1 MHRLRAYLGF
11 AAGLLICTVLA
22 SSPQLELASA
32 HAQNVAERKKATS
45 NRKVPPRVAKDAQ
58 KDQARTPFTEQDEQA
73 AVIPGI
79 ADARVWGNSEKEFSR
94 LLPQASGPW
103 LAISGGGSDGA
114 YGAGVL
120 TGWTEAGTRPQFAA
134 VTGASIGSLLAPFAF
149 LGPRYDEEVR
159 KTFTQISAA
168 DIFEDRKTRDS
179 LFDDWPLK
187 RQVEMRVTA
196 QLVADVAAEH
206 ARGRRLF
213 VVTTNLDAGR
223 RVVWNMGAIAAR
235 GDDKALELFRN
246 ILLASCSIPGFFSPV
261 GIEVEANGKKF
272 EELHSDG
279 TITAPFFVV
288 PEIDDC
294 GRQHVAAAARPALCH
309 RQLTARPR
317 FQHAGPQ
324 HPRSAGPLH
333 HGGAD
338 LGDAVAASA
347 DLRRGAAAWLR
358 AADRPCQRQLQPPA
372 ARRLRRGI
380 HARALRARRR
390 VRKERHRVRGRL
402 DRAVSARLDHRTI
415 GRVSGRFAP

>member
-1 MHRLRAYLGF
+1 VHRLGAYLGF

-32 HAQNVAERKKATS
+32 HAQNVAERKKATTS
-45 NRKVPPRVAKDAQ
+45 NRKVSPRVPKDAQ

-73 AVIPGI
+73 AIIPGI
-79 ADARVWGNSEKEFSR
+79 ADARVWGDSEKEFSR

-120 TGWTEAGTRPQFAA
+120 TGWTETGTRPEFAA

-159 KTFTQISAA
+159 KTFTLISAA

-179 LFDDWPLK
+179 LFDHWPLK

-235 GDDKALELFRN
+235 GDDKALELFRD

-261 GIEVEANGKKF
+261 GIDVEADGKKF

-288 PEIDDC
+288 PETMMAAGSTSRPPLDQLYVIVNSRLGHDFSMPDRSIHGVL
-294 GRQHVAAAARPALCH
+294 GRSITVALTSAMRL
-309 RQLTARPR
+309 QLLLI
-317 FQHAGPQ
+317 
-324 HPRSAGPLH
+324 S
-333 HGGAD
+333 GGAQRH
-338 LGDAVAASA
+338 GFG
-347 DLRRGAAAWLR
+347 LRIARVNESFSHPQRGAFDGAYM
-358 AADRPCQRQLQPPA
+358 
-372 ARRLRRGI
+372 
-380 HARALRARRR
+380 RALYEHGVASGKKGTAFEDGST
-390 VRKERHRVRGRL
+390 VL
-402 DRAVSARLDHRTI
+402 FQRTL
-415 GRVSGRFAP
+415 STAQ

>member
-1 MHRLRAYLGF
+1 MAPT
-11 AAGLLICTVLA
+11 APACSPAG
-22 SSPQLELASA
+22 
-32 HAQNVAERKKATS
+32 
-45 NRKVPPRVAKDAQ
+45 PR
-58 KDQARTPFTEQDEQA
+58 RGRGRE
-73 AVIPGI
+73 
-79 ADARVWGNSEKEFSR
+79 
-94 LLPQASGPW
+94 
-103 LAISGGGSDGA
+103 
-114 YGAGVL
+114 
-120 TGWTEAGTRPQFAA
+120 FAA

-288 PEIDDC
+288 PELMIAAGSTSRPPLDQLYVIVNSRLGHDFSMPDRSIHGVL
-294 GRQHVAAAARPALCH
+294 GRSIAVALTSSMRL
-309 RQLTARPR
+309 QLLLI
-317 FQHAGPQ
+317 
-324 HPRSAGPLH
+324 S
-333 HGGAD
+333 GGAQRHGFG
-338 LGDAVAASA
+338 LRIARVADSFSYPQ
-347 DLRRGAAAWLR
+347 RGVFDGAYM
-358 AADRPCQRQLQPPA
+358 
-372 ARRLRRGI
+372 
-380 HARALRARRR
+380 RALYEHGVASGKKGTAFEDGSTVLSQRASTT
-390 VRKERHRVRGRL
+390 
-402 DRAVSARLDHRTI
+402 AQ
-415 GRVSGRFAP
+415 